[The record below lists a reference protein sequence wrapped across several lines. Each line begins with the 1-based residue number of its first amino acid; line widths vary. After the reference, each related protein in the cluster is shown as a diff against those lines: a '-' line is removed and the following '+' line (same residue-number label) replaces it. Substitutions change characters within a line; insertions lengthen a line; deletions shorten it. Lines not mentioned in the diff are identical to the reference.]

1 MPKSKK
7 VGEGEI
13 TKNAKLAEAIREP
26 LNVADIP
33 TVLCQGVGLTG
44 GGHPDILISNN
55 AGQKVIVE
63 CKQGDPHLTRAKADA
78 EGRLPTGE
86 SIIGLAAVSYNG
98 PESTDNIN
106 WAFRAVKAPEWEKI
120 VPGSNDLELRMR
132 IEQAFFPNRLEVG
145 QSIARIRQAVDQF
158 TATCADMPGMADRLA
173 KALKVDYGRADNDK
187 KAKLRR
193 EMPVVA
199 GLVLMQAMI
208 FHRLLAQASAE
219 SFDEL
224 GGMTI
229 NDLGGLEDNVGAG
242 QLRSAWREIQKV
254 NYVAI
259 FSLAEKLLTDCAG
272 IFPQRSI
279 AMFSRVADS
288 CLDHAKAG
296 NDFAGSIFHR
306 HLADQ
311 KTLAAYY
318 TSAAAATLLAGVMF
332 DSPDRLPKG
341 ALKSARELEK
351 VTVMDPACGTGTL
364 LLAAADRLREM
375 GLNAIG
381 KDDFHRVMMENVI
394 KGMDI
399 LDVGVA
405 MAAASLGMMSPTVP
419 FKHCGIRAVDM
430 RVIRPERRAALGSLE
445 WLNESNLFKF
455 DAAILRN
462 LETGGSDPADAALDK
477 VSAVIMN
484 PPFAVGQDGNTSFSF
499 LDSKEDEAEMK
510 KAYAKRGAK
519 HGFGSGSGA
528 GPGFLQLAAKRVAR
542 GGRFGTIIGVALGTG
557 SKAYGRAR
565 RNLSRYFDI
574 DTVIISRDPRRI
586 NFSDSTN
593 LNELMVVG
601 TRNNIPFA
609 ENRDAFVPRDA
620 SSRKAA
626 FVILTRNPATPAKA
640 EELARLISEIDRA
653 APRGIIKGFG
663 EYVMDEVRDT
673 PSWFP
678 LNFANPK
685 LYKFLCQ
692 ASAGNL
698 SGILSGKIPMLIGGP
713 QRKESVL
720 EKQGDYHLHTHTRK
734 RNAPETE
741 TDMKM
746 RLQGDLCLEVADKG
760 KGKYPAIWEG
770 CPHKTFGGY
779 FAPPDRR
786 LMERPPN
793 VWMAP
798 VQDLGK
804 KARDYFRRLGGA
816 FGIRMSFGVNT
827 SHALAAKF
835 TVNMPSATTF
845 IPLTLRDDE
854 DGKKTKAMVA
864 WLNSSL
870 GTALIVKHCTVAGGA
885 KVQFSGHGVKT
896 MAWLDVS
903 RLERERIAALAD
915 AYDEM
920 VADEKEGR
928 TLDRIANITKDR
940 QRAKLDELVA
950 KALGI
955 KGDFGKLREMM
966 SREMIFTGH
975 RQNESAENGGVFS

>member
-7 VGEGEI
+7 TGMGEV
-13 TKNAKLAEAIREP
+13 TKNALLTEAIKEP
-26 LNVADIP
+26 LIEA
-33 TVLCQGVGLTG
+33 GLSRVVSQPVRWN

-55 AGQKVIVE
+55 AGQQVIVE
-63 CKQGDPHLTRAKADA
+63 CKQDDPQLTRAKADA
-78 EGRLPTGE
+78 MGRLSP
-86 SIIGLAAVSYNG
+86 SKNIIGLAAVSYNG
-98 PESTDNIN
+98 PEATDNID
-106 WAFRAVKAPEWEKI
+106 WAFRAGKAPEWEKI
-120 VPGSNDLELRMR
+120 VPGSNDLELRLR
-132 IEQAFFPNRLEVG
+132 IEEAFFPNRREVG
-145 QSIARIRQAVDQF
+145 QSIARIRHAIDQF
-158 TATCADMPGMADRLA
+158 TATCADMSGVADRLA

-208 FHRLLAQASAE
+208 FHRLLAQSSAE
-219 SFDEL
+219 EFAEL
-224 GGMTI
+224 DGMTI
-229 NDLGGLEDNVGAG
+229 GELGGLEENVGAAK
-242 QLRSAWREIQKV
+242 LRSAWRKIQKV

-272 IFPQRSI
+272 IFPRESI
-279 AMFSRVADS
+279 AMFSEVADS
-288 CLDHAKAG
+288 CLNHAKAG

-318 TSAAAATLLAGVMF
+318 TSNAAATLLAGVMF
-332 DSPDRLPKG
+332 DSPSRLPKG

-351 VTVMDPACGTGTL
+351 LTVMDPACGTGTL
-364 LLAAADRLREM
+364 LLAAAARLREM
-375 GLNAIG
+375 SAKSIG
-381 KDDFHRVMMENVI
+381 KDDFHRAMMENVI
-394 KGMDI
+394 KGMDV

-405 MAAASLGMMSPTVP
+405 MAATSLGMMSPTVQ
-419 FKHCGIRAVDM
+419 FNHCGIRAVDM
-430 RVIRPERRAALGSLE
+430 RVTRPKRRAVLGSLE
-445 WLNESNLFKF
+445 WLNEPDLFKF

-462 LETGGSDPADAALDK
+462 IETGGSDPADAALDK
-477 VSAVIMN
+477 VGAVIMN

-499 LDSKEDEAEMK
+499 LDSEEDEAEMK
-510 KAYAKRGAK
+510 KAYAKRGEK

-542 GGRFGTIIGVALGTG
+542 GGRFGTIIGAALGTG
-557 SKAYGRAR
+557 GGAYSRAR

-574 DTVIISRDPRRI
+574 DTVIISRDPNRI

-601 TRNNIPFA
+601 TRNAVPFSGKC
-609 ENRDAFVPRDA
+609 DA
-620 SSRKAA
+620 SAPCGEASRKAA

-640 EELARLISEIDRA
+640 KQLARLISRIDRS
-653 APRGIIKGFG
+653 APHGIIRGFG
-663 EYVMDEVRDT
+663 EYVMDESRDI
-673 PSWFP
+673 PSWFA
-678 LNFANPK
+678 LNFADPK

-692 ASAGNL
+692 ASAGTL
-698 SGILSGKIPMLIGGP
+698 SGILSGKIPVLVGGE
-713 QRKESVL
+713 RGAVL

-734 RNAPETE
+734 RNAPETA

-746 RLQGDLCLEVADKG
+746 RAHGDLCLEVADKG
-760 KGKYPAIWEG
+760 KGKHPAIWEG
-770 CPHKTFGGY
+770 CPHKDFGGY

-786 LMERPPN
+786 LMEQPPN

-798 VQDLGK
+798 APGGDK
-804 KARDYFRRLGGA
+804 KAREYFQSGGGL
-816 FGIRMSFGVNT
+816 FGIRMSFRVNT

-835 TVNMPSATTF
+835 TVKMPSASAF
-845 IPLTLRDDE
+845 VPLTLKDDK
-854 DGKKTKAMVA
+854 DGVKTKAMVA

-870 GTALIVKHCTVAGGA
+870 GTALIVKHSTVAADA
-885 KVQFSGHGVKT
+885 KVMFSGHGVGT

-903 RLERERIAALAD
+903 RLERKRIVALAD

-920 VADEKEGR
+920 AADEKEER
-928 TLDRIANITKDR
+928 TLDRIASITKDR

-966 SREMIFTGH
+966 SREMIFTGKY
-975 RQNESAENGGVFS
+975 QGENGGAPS

>member
-33 TVLCQGVGLTG
+33 TVLCQGVGLAG
-44 GGHPDILISNN
+44 GGHPDILISNA
-55 AGQKVIVE
+55 AGKKVVVE
-63 CKQGDPHLTRAKADA
+63 CKQNDPQLKDAKSDA
-78 EGRLPTGE
+78 EGRLQTGE
-86 SIIGLAAVSYNG
+86 NIIGLAAVSYNG
-98 PESTDNIN
+98 TAATDDIT
-106 WAFRAVKAPEWEKI
+106 WAFRDVKAPKWEKTI
-120 VPGSNDLELRMR
+120 AGSNDLELRLR
-132 IEQAFFPNRLEVG
+132 IEQAFFPNRREVG
-145 QSIARIRQAVDQF
+145 QGIARIRQAVDQF

-173 KALKVDYGRADNDK
+173 KALKVDYGRADDGK
-187 KAKLRR
+187 KAKLRH

-219 SFDEL
+219 PFDEL
-224 GGMTI
+224 DGMAI
-229 NDLGGLEDNVGAG
+229 NDLGGLEENVGAG

-332 DSPDRLPKG
+332 DSPARLPKG
-341 ALKSARELEK
+341 ALKSADKLKEI
-351 VTVMDPACGTGTL
+351 TVMDPACGTGTL
-364 LLAAADRLREM
+364 LLAAAGRLREM
-375 GLNAIG
+375 SAIG
-381 KDDFHRVMMENVI
+381 KDDFHRVMMENVV

-430 RVIRPERRAALGSLE
+430 RVAHPERRAVLGSLE

-557 SKAYGRAR
+557 GKAYGRAR

-609 ENRDAFVPRDA
+609 ENKDAFVPRDA
-620 SSRKAA
+620 LSRKTA
-626 FVILTRNPATPAKA
+626 FVILTRNPATQAKA
-640 EELARLISEIDRA
+640 KQLARLISEIDRA
-653 APRGIIKGFG
+653 APRGVISGFG
-663 EYVMDEVRDT
+663 EYVMEESRDIL
-673 PSWFP
+673 SWSA
-678 LNFANPK
+678 LNFSNPE
-685 LYKFLCQ
+685 LYRFLCQ
-692 ASAGNL
+692 LSAGNF
-698 SGILSGKIPMLIGGP
+698 SGILTGKIPMVSGAPGKMSHVLA
-713 QRKESVL
+713 ES
-720 EKQGDYHLHTHTRK
+720 GDYRLNKHTQK
-734 RNAPETE
+734 RAADD
-741 TDMKM
+741 TDTDRME
-746 RLQGDLCLEVADKG
+746 RRRGTLFLEVADKG
-760 KGKYPAIWEG
+760 KGRHPATWGG
-770 CPHKTFGGY
+770 CPHDTFGGY
-779 FAPPDRR
+779 FAEPDSRR
-786 LMERPPN
+786 MEQPPN
-793 VWMAP
+793 VWMNP
-798 VQDLGK
+798 LRGFDER
-804 KARDYFRRLGGA
+804 ARDYFNRLGGA
-816 FGIRMSFGVNT
+816 FGVRVSFGVNT

-835 TVNMPSATTF
+835 TVSMPSATTF
-845 IPLTLRDDE
+845 IPLNLRDDE

-870 GTALIVKHCTVAGGA
+870 GTALIVKHSTAAAGA
-885 KVQFSGHGVKT
+885 KVQFTGHGVKT

-903 RLERERIAALAD
+903 RLEPESIAALAS

-920 VADEKEGR
+920 VADEKKGR

-975 RQNESAENGGVFS
+975 RQDESADNGGVLS